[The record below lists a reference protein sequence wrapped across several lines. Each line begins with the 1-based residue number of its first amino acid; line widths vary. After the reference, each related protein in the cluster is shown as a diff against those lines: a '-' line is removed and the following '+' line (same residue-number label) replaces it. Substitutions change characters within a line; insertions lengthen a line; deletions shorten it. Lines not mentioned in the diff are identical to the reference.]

1 MREERNSEFGH
12 HRKWTGDRMKARLER
27 RNFIRRQREERI
39 AWMKTCRKRQH
50 HHRDFNEG
58 KEWFG
63 IFIILI
69 GLIWLGKAFL
79 GPYPDWLFSWQ
90 SLMIAIGLALGF
102 ASRFR
107 NKIAYAL
114 ILIGFVFMAKEY
126 IFPEM
131 DLGAIIWPVIIIG
144 IGILFIVKK
153 REEDRIHR
161 YLREHPEEFTDWREH
176 WHRDCFSSRR
186 DPGGSIKEEKMQA
199 DATNP
204 SPERSNDQSEVQTP
218 EAEKSIDGVRP
229 SLDDWINITN
239 VFSGTRRTIIS
250 KKFKGGDIANIFGGT
265 EIDLSRADISG
276 TVTLDVTNIMGGIS
290 LAIPPNWQVI
300 YKCTCIMGGTDDRR
314 RSGLRH
320 DPNKTL
326 ILTGVVLMAGVEIR
340 DML

>member
-1 MREERNSEFGH
+1 MSEERNSEFGH
-12 HRKWTGDRMKARLER
+12 HREWTENRMKARMER
-27 RNFIRRQREERI
+27 RNFHRRQREERI
-39 AWMKTCRKRQH
+39 AWMKGCRKRQ

-69 GLIWLGKAFL
+69 GLIWLGKTFL

-107 NKIAYAL
+107 NKAAYIL
-114 ILIGFVFMAKEY
+114 ILIGFGFMAKEY

-161 YLREHPEEFTDWREH
+161 YLREHPEKFKDWREH

-186 DPGGSIKEEKMQA
+186 TPGEPLKEEKA
-199 DATNP
+199 APDATNP
-204 SPERSNDQSEVQTP
+204 SSERSNDQPEVIIP
-218 EAEKSIDGVRP
+218 ETENRGDKAHS
-229 SLDDWINITN
+229 SLDDWVNITT

-250 KKFKGGDIANIFGGT
+250 KKFKGGDIVNVFGGT
-265 EIDLSRADISG
+265 EIDLTRADISG
-276 TVTLDVTNIMGGIS
+276 TVTLDVTNIMGGVS

-300 YKCTCIMGGTDDRR
+300 YKCTCIMGGTDDN

-326 ILTGVVLMAGVEIR
+326 ILTGIVLMAGIEVR